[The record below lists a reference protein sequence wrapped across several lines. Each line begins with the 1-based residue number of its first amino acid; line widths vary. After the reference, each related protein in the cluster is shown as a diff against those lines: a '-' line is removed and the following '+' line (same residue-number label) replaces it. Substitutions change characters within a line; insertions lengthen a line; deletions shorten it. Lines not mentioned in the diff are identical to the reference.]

1 MNQIAGVFDW
11 LDLPGGRARF
21 CGGLRGA
28 DQAGHEAFAIELDG
42 KVAYGEIRKAW
53 TSDDRFDLE
62 VVSFGHGVLGNIG
75 MPVDAGSPLVL
86 EFTADQLRA
95 VEGLIAELVQAFLE
109 RPQRPFV
116 MNMDSPDE
124 FSGTIRFAR
133 GWALVRE
140 PQESLP

>member
-1 MNQIAGVFDW
+1 MKEIASVFDW

-28 DQAGHEAFAIELDG
+28 DQAGHEAFALELDG
-42 KVAYGEIRKAW
+42 RVAYGEIRKTW
-53 TSDDRFDLE
+53 TDEDRFDLE
-62 VVSFGHGVLGNIG
+62 VMSFGHEALENVG
-75 MPVDAGSPLVL
+75 MAVDVGSPLVVD
-86 EFTADQLRA
+86 FTADQLRA
-95 VEGLIAELVQAFLE
+95 AEGLVAELVQAFVE

-116 MNMDSPDE
+116 MSMDSPDE

-140 PQESLP
+140 AQESLP